1 MSMQIELS
9 SSYSD
14 DEIKRAAE
22 IREWLVKLIS
32 DKHEEIENLRA
43 TLSLVDSMLKL
54 GSFKAASSLKDTY
67 ALQSNPT
74 NQFPFSGPHD
84 ISSHPAS
91 KQTMTSKIEDSN
103 NQTTTT
109 DVVHR
114 ENQSSPIDSD
124 PTRSQ
129 ITETKELHRVRDNLL
144 LAKAEFTTHFVDIVP
159 AENIFLSTNTPP
171 FRSFFLGRIL
181 DGMKVKDEEKTRNLQ
196 IKASESLTYIV
207 EENESNIIRK
217 IRINNYR
224 EKERL
229 NEIFNTCA
237 WVFSR
242 MIEKGSR

>member
-54 GSFKAASSLKDTY
+54 GSFKAASSLKDTSM
-67 ALQSNPT
+67 LQSNPT
-74 NQFPFSGPHD
+74 NQFPPSGSHG
-84 ISSHPAS
+84 ISNHFVS
-91 KQTMTSKIEDSN
+91 KQTMASKIEDPN
-103 NQTTTT
+103 NQTAAT

-114 ENQSSPIDSD
+114 ENQSSPTDSD
-124 PTRSQ
+124 ASRSQ

-159 AENIFLSTNTPP
+159 AENILLSTNTAP

-181 DGMKVKDEEKTRNLQ
+181 DGMKVKDEEKARNLQ
-196 IKASESLTYIV
+196 IKESESLTYIV

>member
-1 MSMQIELS
+1 MQIELS

-54 GSFKAASSLKDTY
+54 GSFKAASSLKDAYT
-67 ALQSNPT
+67 LQSNPT
-74 NQFPFSGPHD
+74 NQSSQSEPHG
-84 ISSHPAS
+84 ISSHPGSKHAIAS
-91 KQTMTSKIEDSN
+91 NIVEPN
-103 NQTTTT
+103 NETAASEI
-109 DVVHR
+109 VHSGN
-114 ENQSSPIDSD
+114 ESSPTVSN
-124 PTRSQ
+124 PLRSQ

-144 LAKAEFTTHFVDIVP
+144 LAKAEFTTSFVDIVP
-159 AENIFLSTNTPP
+159 AENILLSTNTAP

-181 DGMKVKDEEKTRNLQ
+181 DGMKVKDEEKARNLQ
-196 IKASESLTYIV
+196 IKESDSLTYIV
-207 EENESNIIRK
+207 EENENNIIRK

>member
-1 MSMQIELS
+1 LS

-32 DKHEEIENLRA
+32 EKHEEIENLRA
-43 TLSLVDSMLKL
+43 TLSLVDGMLKL
-54 GSFKAASSLKDTY
+54 GSFKAASNLKDTY
-67 ALQSNPT
+67 ALQSTTT
-74 NQFPFSGPHD
+74 NQLSPSQPHG
-84 ISSHPAS
+84 ISSHPGSRQTIAS
-91 KQTMTSKIEDSN
+91 NIVEPN
-103 NQTTTT
+103 NQAAAT
-109 DVVHR
+109 DIIHR
-114 ENQSSPIDSD
+114 GNESSPTASD
-124 PTRSQ
+124 PLRSQ

-144 LAKAEFTTHFVDIVP
+144 LAKAEFTTNFVDIVL
-159 AENIFLSTNTPP
+159 AEDILLSTNTAP

-181 DGMKVKDEEKTRNLQ
+181 DGMKAKDEEKARNLQ
-196 IKASESLTYIV
+196 IKESESLAYVI
-207 EENESNIIRK
+207 EEDENNIIRK

>member
-1 MSMQIELS
+1 MSMQIDLS

-67 ALQSNPT
+67 TLQSNTT
-74 NQFPFSGPHD
+74 NQFSSSEPPG
-84 ISSHPAS
+84 ISSHPES
-91 KQTMTSKIEDSN
+91 KQTIASNIGDPN
-103 NQTTTT
+103 NQAAAT
-109 DVVHR
+109 DIVHR
-114 ENQSSPIDSD
+114 GNESSPAASD
-124 PTRSQ
+124 PSRSQ

-159 AENIFLSTNTPP
+159 AENILLSTNTAP

-181 DGMKVKDEEKTRNLQ
+181 DGMKAKDEEKASNLQ
-196 IKASESLTYIV
+196 IKESESLTYIV
-207 EENESNIIRK
+207 EENESNLIRK

-229 NEIFNTCA
+229 NEIFNTCT

>member
-54 GSFKAASSLKDTY
+54 GSFKAASSLKDTNM
-67 ALQSNPT
+67 LQSNPT
-74 NQFPFSGPHD
+74 NQFPPSGSHG
-84 ISSHPAS
+84 ISNHFVS
-91 KQTMTSKIEDSN
+91 KQTMASKIEDPN
-103 NQTTTT
+103 NQTAAT

-114 ENQSSPIDSD
+114 ENQSSPTDSD
-124 PTRSQ
+124 ASRSQ

-159 AENIFLSTNTPP
+159 AENILLSTNTAP

-181 DGMKVKDEEKTRNLQ
+181 DGMKVKDEEKARNLQ
-196 IKASESLTYIV
+196 IKESESLTYIV

>member
-1 MSMQIELS
+1 MQIELS

-67 ALQSNPT
+67 AHQSNPT
-74 NQFPFSGPHD
+74 NQFPPSGPHG

-91 KQTMTSKIEDSN
+91 KQNMDSN
-103 NQTTTT
+103 IENPNNQIAAT
-109 DVVHR
+109 DVVHTV
-114 ENQSSPIDSD
+114 NQSSPTDSD
-124 PTRSQ
+124 PSRSQ

-159 AENIFLSTNTPP
+159 AENILLSTNTAP

-181 DGMKVKDEEKTRNLQ
+181 DGMKVKDEEKARNFQ
-196 IKASESLTYIV
+196 IKESESLTYII

>member
-1 MSMQIELS
+1 MSKQIELS

-14 DEIKRAAE
+14 DEIKRAAG

-32 DKHEEIENLRA
+32 DKHEELENLRA

-67 ALQSNPT
+67 TLQSNPT
-74 NQFPFSGPHD
+74 NRVPPSVPHD
-84 ISSHPAS
+84 NSSLHAS
-91 KQTMTSKIEDSN
+91 KQTITSNIEDPDN
-103 NQTTTT
+103 PTAAT
-109 DVVHR
+109 DIVHR
-114 ENQSSPIDSD
+114 ENQSGLTASD
-124 PTRSQ
+124 LSRSQ
-129 ITETKELHRVRDNLL
+129 TTETKELHRVRDNLL

-159 AENIFLSTNTPP
+159 AENILLSTNTAP

-181 DGMKVKDEEKTRNLQ
+181 DGMKVKDEEKVRNLQ
-196 IKASESLTYIV
+196 IKESESLTYIV
-207 EENESNIIRK
+207 DENESNMIVK
-217 IRINNYR
+217 VRINNYR
-224 EKERL
+224 DKERL

>member
-9 SSYSD
+9 SSYYD

-43 TLSLVDSMLKL
+43 TLSLVDNMLKL

-67 ALQSNPT
+67 TLQSNPT
-74 NQFPFSGPHD
+74 NQF
-84 ISSHPAS
+84 SSSDLHGIPSHHAS
-91 KQTMTSKIEDSN
+91 KQTTASNIRDPN
-103 NQTTTT
+103 NQTAAT
-109 DVVHR
+109 DIPHR
-114 ENQSSPIDSD
+114 GKESSPTASD
-124 PTRSQ
+124 PPGSQ

-144 LAKAEFTTHFVDIVP
+144 LAKAEVTTHFVDIVP
-159 AENIFLSTNTPP
+159 AENILLSINTAP

-181 DGMKVKDEEKTRNLQ
+181 DGMKVKDEEKARDLQ
-196 IKASESLTYIV
+196 IKETESLTYIV
-207 EENESNIIRK
+207 EENESNIIRR

-242 MIEKGSR
+242 MIEKASR

>member
-54 GSFKAASSLKDTY
+54 GSFKAASSLKDNYT
-67 ALQSNPT
+67 LQSNPT
-74 NQFPFSGPHD
+74 NQ
-84 ISSHPAS
+84 ISSSELHGISSYHAS
-91 KQTMTSKIEDSN
+91 NQTIASNIKDPN
-103 NQTTTT
+103 NQTSAKYTA
-109 DVVHR
+109 HR
-114 ENQSSPIDSD
+114 ETESNPTPSD
-124 PTRSQ
+124 PSRSH
-129 ITETKELHRVRDNLL
+129 IAETKELHRVRDNLL
-144 LAKAEFTTHFVDIVP
+144 LAKAEITTHLVDIVP
-159 AENIFLSTNTPP
+159 AENILLSTNTAP

-181 DGMKVKDEEKTRNLQ
+181 DGMKVKDEEKARNSQ
-196 IKASESLTYIV
+196 IKESESLTYIV
-207 EENESNIIRK
+207 EENEGNIIRR

>member
-1 MSMQIELS
+1 MAMQIELS

-32 DKHEEIENLRA
+32 DKHEEIENLRT
-43 TLSLVDSMLKL
+43 TLSLVDSMLKS

-67 ALQSNPT
+67 MLQSNPT
-74 NQFPFSGPHD
+74 NQSSPSEPHG
-84 ISSHPAS
+84 ISSHPES
-91 KQTMTSKIEDSN
+91 KQTIASNIVEPN
-103 NQTTTT
+103 NQATATDIINRGNESSTTAS
-109 DVVHR
+109 D
-114 ENQSSPIDSD
+114 SP
-124 PTRSQ
+124 RSQ
-129 ITETKELHRVRDNLL
+129 TTEFKELHRVRDNLL

-159 AENIFLSTNTPP
+159 AENILLNTTTAP

-181 DGMKVKDEEKTRNLQ
+181 DGMKVKDEEKARNLQ
-196 IKASESLTYIV
+196 INESESLTYTV
-207 EENESNIIRK
+207 EENENNIIRK

>member
-1 MSMQIELS
+1 MQIELS

-54 GSFKAASSLKDTY
+54 GSFKAASSLKDTNM
-67 ALQSNPT
+67 LQSNPT
-74 NQFPFSGPHD
+74 NQFPPSGSHG
-84 ISSHPAS
+84 ISNHFVS
-91 KQTMTSKIEDSN
+91 KQTMASKIEDPN
-103 NQTTTT
+103 NQTAAT

-114 ENQSSPIDSD
+114 ENQSSPTDSD
-124 PTRSQ
+124 PSRSQ

-159 AENIFLSTNTPP
+159 AENILLSTNTAP
-171 FRSFFLGRIL
+171 FRSFFMGRIL
-181 DGMKVKDEEKTRNLQ
+181 DGMKVKDEEKARNLQ
-196 IKASESLTYIV
+196 IKESESLTYIV

>member
-9 SSYSD
+9 FSYSD

-54 GSFKAASSLKDTY
+54 GSFKSASSLKDTY

-74 NQFPFSGPHD
+74 NQSSLSEPHGNL
-84 ISSHPAS
+84 SHHAS
-91 KQTMTSKIEDSN
+91 KQTITSNIGDPN
-103 NQTTTT
+103 NQTAAT
-109 DVVHR
+109 DIVHR
-114 ENQSSPIDSD
+114 GKESSPTAYD
-124 PTRSQ
+124 PSRSQ

-144 LAKAEFTTHFVDIVP
+144 LAKAEFTTHFVEIVP
-159 AENIFLSTNTPP
+159 AENILLSTNTAP

-181 DGMKVKDEEKTRNLQ
+181 DGMKVKDEEKAHNLQ
-196 IKASESLTYIV
+196 IKESESLSYVV

-229 NEIFNTCA
+229 NEIFNTCG

>member
-32 DKHEEIENLRA
+32 DKHEEIENLRT
-43 TLSLVDSMLKL
+43 TLSLVDSMLKS
-54 GSFKAASSLKDTY
+54 GSFKPASSLKDTY
-67 ALQSNPT
+67 TLQSNPT
-74 NQFPFSGPHD
+74 NQFSPSEPHG
-84 ISSHPAS
+84 ISSHPGS
-91 KQTMTSKIEDSN
+91 KQTIASNIVEPN
-103 NQTTTT
+103 NQGTATDIIHRGNESSTTTS
-109 DVVHR
+109 D
-114 ENQSSPIDSD
+114 SS
-124 PTRSQ
+124 RSQ
-129 ITETKELHRVRDNLL
+129 TTEFKELHRVRDNLL

-159 AENIFLSTNTPP
+159 AENILLNTNTAP

-181 DGMKVKDEEKTRNLQ
+181 DGMKIKDEEKARNLQ
-196 IKASESLTYIV
+196 IKESESLTYVV
-207 EENESNIIRK
+207 EENENNIIRK

>member
-1 MSMQIELS
+1 MQIELS

-43 TLSLVDSMLKL
+43 TLSVVDSMLKL

-67 ALQSNPT
+67 SLQPNLTNQYPASGSQGISSHSESKQTVASNTGDPNNQTAATDTVRREYQSNP
-74 NQFPFSGPHD
+74 P
-84 ISSHPAS
+84 
-91 KQTMTSKIEDSN
+91 E
-103 NQTTTT
+103 
-109 DVVHR
+109 
-114 ENQSSPIDSD
+114 SD
-124 PTRSQ
+124 PSRSQ
-129 ITETKELHRVRDNLL
+129 ITETKELHRVRDSLL
-144 LAKAEFTTHFVDIVP
+144 LAKAEFTSHFVDIVP
-159 AENIFLSTNTPP
+159 AENIVLSTNTAP

-181 DGMKVKDEEKTRNLQ
+181 DGMKAKDEEKVRNLQ
-196 IKASESLTYIV
+196 IKDSESLTYIV

-242 MIEKGSR
+242 MIEKGS

>member
-1 MSMQIELS
+1 MQIELS

-54 GSFKAASSLKDTY
+54 GSFKAASSLKDTNM
-67 ALQSNPT
+67 LQSNPT
-74 NQFPFSGPHD
+74 NQFPPSGSHG
-84 ISSHPAS
+84 ISNHFVS
-91 KQTMTSKIEDSN
+91 KQTMASKIEDPN
-103 NQTTTT
+103 NQTAAT

-114 ENQSSPIDSD
+114 ENQSSPTDSD
-124 PTRSQ
+124 PSRSQ

-159 AENIFLSTNTPP
+159 AENILLSTNTAP
-171 FRSFFLGRIL
+171 FRSFFMGRIL
-181 DGMKVKDEEKTRNLQ
+181 DGMKVKDEEKARNLQ
-196 IKASESLTYIV
+196 IKESESLTYVV

>member
-1 MSMQIELS
+1 MSIQAKLS
-9 SSYSD
+9 SGYSD

-54 GSFKAASSLKDTY
+54 GSFKPASSLKDTLS
-67 ALQSNPT
+67 LQLNPTDQSSLSATGVPNHQQTVPTDIVHPDNRAAGTENSSNPT
-74 NQFPFSGPHD
+74 D
-84 ISSHPAS
+84 PA
-91 KQTMTSKIEDSN
+91 
-103 NQTTTT
+103 
-109 DVVHR
+109 
-114 ENQSSPIDSD
+114 P
-124 PTRSQ
+124 PRSQ
-129 ITETKELHRVRDNLL
+129 ITEYKELHRMRDNLL
-144 LAKAEFTTHFVDIVP
+144 LAKAEFTRYFVDIVP
-159 AENIFLSTNTPP
+159 VEDIQLSTNTPP

-181 DGMKVKDEEKTRNLQ
+181 DGMKVKDEEKVRNSQ
-196 IKASESLTYIV
+196 IKESESLSYVV
-207 EENESNIIRK
+207 EENENNIILK

>member
-32 DKHEEIENLRA
+32 DKHEEIENLRV
-43 TLSLVDSMLKL
+43 TLSLVDSMLKI

-67 ALQSNPT
+67 TLQPNPT
-74 NQFPFSGPHD
+74 TQFSLSESHD
-84 ISSHPAS
+84 VSNH
-91 KQTMTSKIEDSN
+91 QTSEQTITSNIGDPN
-103 NQTTTT
+103 NQTTAT
-109 DVVHR
+109 DTVPR
-114 ENQSSPIDSD
+114 GKESSPTASD
-124 PTRSQ
+124 LSRSK
-129 ITETKELHRVRDNLL
+129 IAESKELYRVRDNLL
-144 LAKAEFTTHFVDIVP
+144 LAKAEFTTQFVDIVP
-159 AENIFLSTNTPP
+159 AENILLSSNTAP

-181 DGMKVKDEEKTRNLQ
+181 DGMKVKDEEKARNLQ
-196 IKASESLTYIV
+196 IKDSESLTYIV